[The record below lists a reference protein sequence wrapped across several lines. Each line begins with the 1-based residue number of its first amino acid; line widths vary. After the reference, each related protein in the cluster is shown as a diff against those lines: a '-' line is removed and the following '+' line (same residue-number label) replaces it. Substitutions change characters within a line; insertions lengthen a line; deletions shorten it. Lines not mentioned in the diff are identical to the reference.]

1 MSSTRLRLGLG
12 FLGISMVA
20 LLAIP
25 YVNADKPEPAPI
37 VTSAKPAKLRAVTEE
52 PHILY
57 GHGAMMY
64 VSLE

>member
-1 MSSTRLRLGLG
+1 
-12 FLGISMVA
+12 MVA